1 MPALPTF
8 TFDIGRLPFRFEP
21 SVLRLPPLG
30 PGSTPAV
37 VFSPSAPR
45 PSPHPSSK
53 RPTSPE
59 SPGDAHRRIEVTL
72 VRETFNIAA
81 RGHERHLA
89 TIFSRVAR
97 DAILDHLRVS
107 GRSRVIWTRP
117 VHTHTHCTS
126 KGLLFAHLALVCMPA
141 SPSQGLIFYAVKME
155 NVFM

>member
-117 VHTHTHCTS
+117 VHTHTLHLQRPSFCS
-126 KGLLFAHLALVCMPA
+126 PGPCLRACLALPGIDILRGKNGKCF
-141 SPSQGLIFYAVKME
+141 SL
-155 NVFM
+155 